1 MKFEFYPTFTWADG
15 NSVMD
20 LKSFE
25 AESADEVCEKVKA
38 MIEGDE
44 DALYSQVFYLCTDRI
59 NHKSMEFEYE
69 VERRGRWLKDEMDE
83 MFSALRRLIEH
94 EKLFK

>member
-20 LKSFE
+20 LSSFE

-38 MIEGDE
+38 MIDGDE
-44 DALYSQVFYLCTDRI
+44 DAQSSEVFYLCTDI
-59 NHKSMEFEYE
+59 IDHKSMEFEYK
-69 VERRGRWLKDEMDE
+69 VERRGRYLKHEMDE
-83 MFSALRRLIEH
+83 MFSSLRRLIEH
-94 EKLFK
+94 EKLFQ

>member
-15 NSVMD
+15 TAVMD

-25 AESADEVCEKVKA
+25 AESADEVCEKVKD
-38 MIEGDE
+38 MIDGNE
-44 DALYSQVFYLCTDRI
+44 DAQSSEEFYLCTDRI
-59 NHKSMEFEYE
+59 DHKSMEFEYK
-69 VERRGRWLKDEMDE
+69 VERRGRYLKHEMDE
-83 MFSALRRLIEH
+83 MFSELRSLIEH